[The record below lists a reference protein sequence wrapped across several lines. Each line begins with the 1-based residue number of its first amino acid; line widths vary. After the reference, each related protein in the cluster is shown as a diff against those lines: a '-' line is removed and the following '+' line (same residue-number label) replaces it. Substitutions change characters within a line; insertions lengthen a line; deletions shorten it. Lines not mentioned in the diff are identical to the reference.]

1 MAIKSY
7 RLRNMKRNVYEE
19 QSFRSGMTLYY
30 SAQTLMTALASLC
43 AQFSANCKSRNRLN
57 GWTALVIIRFEWKRW
72 ICPLGQQRRQQ
83 RSILHINRY
92 KPHSNN
98 DLHNLFGRVGCF
110 PCRLRAPTF
119 PSAVGR
125 HLVHNIRGVVNT
137 TN

>member
-1 MAIKSY
+1 MAAA
-7 RLRNMKRNVYEE
+7 VY
-19 QSFRSGMTLYY
+19 F
-30 SAQTLMTALASLC
+30 A
-43 AQFSANCKSRNRLN
+43 
-57 GWTALVIIRFEWKRW
+57 
-72 ICPLGQQRRQQ
+72 
-83 RSILHINRY
+83 Y

-137 TN
+137 TNYLSNQHTVVAVQDLFFLSALLLSPVLVSRNYFAN